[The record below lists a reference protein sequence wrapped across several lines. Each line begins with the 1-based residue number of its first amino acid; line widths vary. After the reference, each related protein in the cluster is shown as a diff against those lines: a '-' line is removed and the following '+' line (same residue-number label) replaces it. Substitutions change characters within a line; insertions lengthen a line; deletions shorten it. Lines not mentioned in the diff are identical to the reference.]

1 MMQRVP
7 TVFNTGM
14 PVRLTEKESNNIPL
28 QLHVQSVKPS
38 IVVDVLF

>member
-1 MMQRVP
+1 MMQGVP

-28 QLHVQSVKPS
+28 QLQSVKPS